1 MVSLWGSKQGDDEEQ
16 NGGDNMPRD
25 AEGGS
30 RPPPSR
36 QEYERRE
43 ATERTRLLPANPR
56 PPHSDGYLDPDDPAV
71 SPYNL
76 WTVRF
81 LRYLTILFL
90 IITFLW
96 WGLLLV
102 SIFVSPPYLHTRGSG
117 FFDFAFTT
125 LAAGNLLVALLFFSA
140 PSKAM
145 RIASAIIALVL
156 FVDAII
162 IVA

>member
-102 SIFVSPPYLHTRGSG
+102 
-117 FFDFAFTT
+117 
-125 LAAGNLLVALLFFSA
+125 
-140 PSKAM
+140 
-145 RIASAIIALVL
+145 
-156 FVDAII
+156 
-162 IVA
+162 